1 MQQRKPQESNTIG
14 RAGMGA
20 NQGVLGP
27 VLVGLIAL
35 RGGGSRYYCRAIR
48 IIAALFAIASHRV
61 A

>member
-35 RGGGSRYYCRAIR
+35 RGAAVV
-48 IIAALFAIASHRV
+48 IIAVLFKLLPPYSR
-61 A
+61 